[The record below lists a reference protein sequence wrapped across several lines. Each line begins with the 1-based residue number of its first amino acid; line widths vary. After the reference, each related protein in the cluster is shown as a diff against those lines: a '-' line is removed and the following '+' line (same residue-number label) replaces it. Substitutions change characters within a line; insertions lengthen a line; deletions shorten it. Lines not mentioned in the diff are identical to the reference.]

1 MSHLTFSRRL
11 SLGVTLI
18 VTTLVI
24 LAIVTY
30 TAAHRT
36 KIDMLNLTDEHLPS
50 LIKGQQVINEANT
63 IARSLRNM
71 QIIGFS
77 SAEDKIKA
85 LEEWNRVLES
95 RAKIKVLIEE
105 LEQQAKRSGDQD
117 ALKIIGNIKEKRA
130 AFIEVQNKYKA
141 MFDANDIVG
150 SRLFVMGLLRDS
162 FNVYRDAVL
171 SMSQQEQDIALKSA
185 NELKNAAQSTQNQI
199 LIAAIVGGLL
209 ALAIAV
215 LLLRRV
221 RQQLGGELEFLQQ
234 IVQRIASGDLSQ
246 DILLLGSDSTS
257 MLAQVNT
264 LQLALRTA
272 AKMAAENIRIK
283 IALDSVSTSVMIADA
298 ERNIIYC
305 NRSVNRLLATAEADI
320 RKEIP
325 QFSAR
330 NIIGA
335 NVDGFHT
342 NPTHQR
348 SMLERLTTE
357 HRTSIVVGGRTF
369 ALIVNPVMNEKN
381 ACEGY
386 VVEWLDR
393 TEALAFE
400 RREKIQADEN
410 ARILGALESTS
421 TNVML
426 ADENRVIVYMNKA
439 VVTMLSA
446 VQNDLRKALP
456 HFDVGQLIGT
466 SIDSFHKNPSH
477 QSNLLANLTSTYR
490 SQISI
495 AGKTFLLIAS
505 PVFAK
510 DGKRLGSVVE
520 WLERTQEV
528 AVELEV
534 SNLVDAAVSG
544 DFTQR
549 IDPAGKAGFML
560 KLAEGMN
567 QLVKSNEA
575 GLSDIARVLGA
586 LAQGDLTQQITADYR
601 GLLGQLKTDCNIT
614 TERLAEIVSQIKE
627 AATTISVASQEIA
640 AGNSNL
646 SSRTEQQA
654 ASLEETA
661 SSMEELTSTVKQ
673 NAENARQAN
682 QLAIG
687 ASDIAVKGG
696 EVVGRVVSTMA
707 DINASAK
714 KIVDIISVIDG
725 IAFQTNILA
734 LNAAVEAARAGEQ
747 GRGFAVVAAEVRNLA
762 QRSAGAAKEI
772 KTLIGDSVL
781 KVETGSKL
789 VNQAGATMQDVVGAV
804 RRVTDIM
811 SEISAA
817 SNEQS
822 AGIEQVNQAITQMDE
837 NTQQNAALVEEA
849 AAAAESLED
858 QANNLT
864 QTVGIFKLLGH
875 PASRAT
881 PVRHSPSAPKARMKA
896 AAKPIAKPTA
906 EPVSR
911 SIPQLGTDH
920 GDWEEF

>member
-1 MSHLTFSRRL
+1 M
-11 SLGVTLI
+11 
-18 VTTLVI
+18 
-24 LAIVTY
+24 
-30 TAAHRT
+30 
-36 KIDMLNLTDEHLPS
+36 N
-50 LIKGQQVINEANT
+50 
-63 IARSLRNM
+63 
-71 QIIGFS
+71 
-77 SAEDKIKA
+77 
-85 LEEWNRVLES
+85 
-95 RAKIKVLIEE
+95 
-105 LEQQAKRSGDQD
+105 
-117 ALKIIGNIKEKRA
+117 
-130 AFIEVQNKYKA
+130 
-141 MFDANDIVG
+141 
-150 SRLFVMGLLRDS
+150 
-162 FNVYRDAVL
+162 
-171 SMSQQEQDIALKSA
+171 QQEQDGALKSA
-185 NELKNAAQSTQNQI
+185 GDLKELAHATQSQI
-199 LIAAIVGGLL
+199 LIAASLGFVL
-209 ALAIAV
+209 AVVIAV
-215 LLLRRV
+215 FLLRRI
-221 RQQLGGELEFLQQ
+221 RQQLGGELEALQSV
-234 IVQRIASGDLSQ
+234 IERMAAGDLSQ
-246 DILLLGSDSTS
+246 DVQLVAGDNRS

-264 LQLALRTA
+264 LQLKLRA
-272 AKMAAENIRIK
+272 NAKTAAENIRIK

-298 ERNIIYC
+298 ELNIIYC
-305 NRSVNRLLATAEADI
+305 NRAVDRLLATAEADI
-320 RKEIP
+320 RKDLP

-335 NVDGFHT
+335 NIDGFHK
-342 NPTHQR
+342 NPAHQR
-348 SMLERLTTE
+348 GMLDRLTTE
-357 HRTSIVVGGRTF
+357 HRASIVVGGRTF

-381 ACEGY
+381 GREGY

-393 TEALAFE
+393 TEALTAE
-400 RREKIQADEN
+400 LREKQLADEN

-439 VVTMLSA
+439 VTSMLSG
-446 VQNDLRKALP
+446 VQNDLRKVLP
-456 HFDVGQLIGT
+456 HFDVSKLIGT
-466 SIDSFHKNPSH
+466 NIDGFHKNPSH
-477 QSNLLANLTSTYR
+477 QSSLLANLTSAYR
-490 SQISI
+490 SQITV

-520 WLERTQEV
+520 WVDRTQEV
-528 AVELEV
+528 AVEGEV
-534 SNLVDAAVSG
+534 GSLVDAAVNG
-544 DFTQR
+544 DFTKR
-549 IDPAGKAGFML
+549 VDPTGKEGFML

-567 QLVKSNEA
+567 QLVASNEA
-575 GLSDIARVLGA
+575 GLNDVARVLGA

-601 GLLGQLKTDCNIT
+601 GLLGQLKDDCNT
-614 TERLAEIVSQIKE
+614 TTARLAEIVTNIKE
-627 AATTISVASQEIA
+627 AASTINVASQEIA

-696 EVVGRVVSTMA
+696 DVVGQVVSTMA
-707 DINASAK
+707 DINDSAK

-747 GRGFAVVAAEVRNLA
+747 GRGFAVVASEVRNLA

-781 KVETGSKL
+781 KVEAGSKL
-789 VNQAGATMQDVVGAV
+789 VDQAGNTMQDVVGAV

-817 SNEQS
+817 SSEQS
-822 AGIEQVNQAITQMDE
+822 AGIEQVNQAITTMDE

-864 QTVGIFKLLGH
+864 QTVGIFKLVAGQQ
-875 PASRAT
+875 
-881 PVRHSPSAPKARMKA
+881 
-896 AAKPIAKPTA
+896 
-906 EPVSR
+906 VSR
-911 SIPQLGTDH
+911 SAVARVAAPKVGASRPPAKQAPAGRSIPKLGSDD